1 MMGFGMLIPLVLL
14 LGLGIG
20 WLVLRRTPLPRMK
33 MKQPPSGAR
42 PWPRTRVPN
51 PDNLGGNIVMASNVG
66 SFVPLPK
73 IAPLSDT
80 DVVPTESETFSA
92 MPASNDL
99 APTSDFYS
107 ISSGA
112 LATSEQGSA
121 PNDGTRYWEI
131 KEDDSSLSSD
141 DLPTSIQGGSL
152 HEPTRYWKIRE
163 DSSNAVGAVSFP
175 PEPSAYAASA
185 PLSWSE
191 NPAESANGDQ
201 PQTGTDS
208 PIAAPL
214 LEKGLLTNAPYYAK
228 LPSNEQAHTWEW
240 EYE

>member
-33 MKQPPSGAR
+33 MKQQPSGAR
-42 PWPRTRVPN
+42 PWPLTRVPN
-51 PDNLGGNIVMASNVG
+51 PDNLGGN
-66 SFVPLPK
+66 
-73 IAPLSDT
+73 
-80 DVVPTESETFSA
+80 

-99 APTSDFYS
+99 APTSDFHS

-131 KEDDSSLSSD
+131 KEDDSSLSSG

-214 LEKGLLTNAPYYAK
+214 FEKGLLTNAPYYAK
-228 LPSNEQAHTWEW
+228 LPSNEQAPTWEW